1 MIEVDSFTALIGA
14 AQANVIEFHTWNAT
28 TRDPRHPDRI
38 VFDLDPGEGVAWR
51 TMQEGAELT
60 RSLLEQI
67 GLASFLKTSGG
78 KGLHVV
84 VPITPKDDWD
94 SVKAL
99 AKRIVEHMAETI
111 PERFVAKSGPKNRI
125 GKIFVDYLRNGFGA
139 TTACAWSAR
148 ARPGLGVS
156 VTCEWDELG
165 AITGGD
171 HWTIRNVHER
181 IEERGDAWRDYAKDA
196 ADRRQGDEG
205 DRRRARAGLTGA
217 RIRSR
222 RRCRSPAGRIGA
234 PSHASRRSRSRGVAA
249 APGTVTIGAMSDPLH
264 LVDTTMFWSPTG
276 GGVRRYLQTKHDWLA
291 GQPRWRHSIAVP
303 RVAGSEPGAATLPS
317 IALPGSGGYRL
328 PLRRAAIARVLAG
341 LAPDLIEAGDPYR
354 VAWGAR
360 DAAQRLGI
368 PAVAYCHSN
377 IAAMAR
383 LAAGRRLGAAAARLA
398 SAMRATSTAASTSS
412 WRRAAAWPRTSATGA
427 SRGSPASRSAST
439 PRSFARRRATWPGGS
454 VTAGRPRPACSSTP
468 AGSRP
473 RNTSTSSPTRSAA
486 SARPTCCSPS
496 APGRHAAP
504 ATERVVVQPFVAS
517 ASELAT
523 VLASADAFVH
533 AGDQETFGLS
543 VLEAMACGTPA
554 VVRDAEGLGE
564 LAGVGAAI
572 AVPAGTGAA
581 FAAAID
587 SLFAGDRGARSRAA
601 RRQAEAS
608 DWGRVLPGLLGHYLR
623 LLGDGRTTPAARDGA
638 AEALQR

>member
-1 MIEVDSFTALIGA
+1 
-14 AQANVIEFHTWNAT
+14 
-28 TRDPRHPDRI
+28 
-38 VFDLDPGEGVAWR
+38 
-51 TMQEGAELT
+51 
-60 RSLLEQI
+60 
-67 GLASFLKTSGG
+67 
-78 KGLHVV
+78 
-84 VPITPKDDWD
+84 
-94 SVKAL
+94 
-99 AKRIVEHMAETI
+99 
-111 PERFVAKSGPKNRI
+111 
-125 GKIFVDYLRNGFGA
+125 
-139 TTACAWSAR
+139 
-148 ARPGLGVS
+148 
-156 VTCEWDELG
+156 
-165 AITGGD
+165 
-171 HWTIRNVHER
+171 
-181 IEERGDAWRDYAKDA
+181 
-196 ADRRQGDEG
+196 
-205 DRRRARAGLTGA
+205 
-217 RIRSR
+217 
-222 RRCRSPAGRIGA
+222 
-234 PSHASRRSRSRGVAA
+234 
-249 APGTVTIGAMSDPLH
+249 MSDPLH

-383 LAAGRRLGAAAARLA
+383 LAAGRRLGATAARLA
-398 SAMRATSTAASTSS
+398 ERYARHVFGGFDLVLAPSLSMAAHLGDWGVARVACQPLGVDTSVFRPEARDLA
-412 WRRAAAWPRTSATGA
+412 WRVRHGW
-427 SRGSPASRSAST
+427 SPDTRLL
-439 PRSFARRRATWPGGS
+439 
-454 VTAGRPRPACSSTP
+454 VYAGRFAAEKHLDVVADAVGRLGAPYVLLAVGAGPAP
-468 AGSRP
+468 P
-473 RNTSTSSPTRSAA
+473 
-486 SARPTCCSPS
+486 
-496 APGRHAAP
+496 P

-572 AVPAGTGAA
+572 AVPAGNGAA

-587 SLFAGDRGARSRAA
+587 SLFAGDRSARSRAA
-601 RRQAEAS
+601 RRS
-608 DWGRVLPGLLGHYLR
+608 
-623 LLGDGRTTPAARDGA
+623 PAKSESIA
-638 AEALQR
+638 AA

>member
-1 MIEVDSFTALIGA
+1 
-14 AQANVIEFHTWNAT
+14 
-28 TRDPRHPDRI
+28 
-38 VFDLDPGEGVAWR
+38 
-51 TMQEGAELT
+51 
-60 RSLLEQI
+60 
-67 GLASFLKTSGG
+67 
-78 KGLHVV
+78 
-84 VPITPKDDWD
+84 
-94 SVKAL
+94 
-99 AKRIVEHMAETI
+99 
-111 PERFVAKSGPKNRI
+111 
-125 GKIFVDYLRNGFGA
+125 
-139 TTACAWSAR
+139 
-148 ARPGLGVS
+148 
-156 VTCEWDELG
+156 
-165 AITGGD
+165 
-171 HWTIRNVHER
+171 
-181 IEERGDAWRDYAKDA
+181 
-196 ADRRQGDEG
+196 
-205 DRRRARAGLTGA
+205 
-217 RIRSR
+217 
-222 RRCRSPAGRIGA
+222 
-234 PSHASRRSRSRGVAA
+234 
-249 APGTVTIGAMSDPLH
+249 MSDPLH

-328 PLRRAAIARVLAG
+328 PLRRAAIARVLTG

-383 LAAGRRLGAAAARLA
+383 LAAGRRLGASAARLA
-398 SAMRATSTAASTSS
+398 ERYARHVYGGFDLVLA
-412 WRRAAAWPRTSATGA
+412 P
-427 SRGSPASRSAST
+427 SRSMAAHLGDWGV
-439 PRSFARRRATWPGGS
+439 ARVACQPLGVDTS
-454 VTAGRPRPACSSTP
+454 VFRPEARDLAWRQRHGWSAETRLLVYAGRFAPEKHLDVVADAVGRLGAPYVLLAVGAGPAP
-468 AGSRP
+468 P
-473 RNTSTSSPTRSAA
+473 
-486 SARPTCCSPS
+486 
-496 APGRHAAP
+496 P

-572 AVPAGTGAA
+572 AVPAGNGAA

-587 SLFAGDRGARSRAA
+587 SLFAGDRSARSRAA